1 MELYEH
7 QKRII
12 ALDPKQAPIALG
24 TGGGKTRVC
33 LELAKDGLLV
43 ICPKQQKL
51 DKTWENNAEK
61 FGIKIPIT
69 VMSKEEFR
77 KNWDTLPYFPTVV
90 ADEAHYML
98 GVYPDEKY
106 VKKVRVPKTSQMYEA
121 IRGYMDKH
129 KPSRFYPASA
139 TMISKPMN
147 LYALG
152 VLLGKSWDY
161 HKFRDRFY
169 FEKKI
174 GFRSLWI
181 PRRDSAT
188 KDLLVKLF
196 KDKLGAFTGTLSD
209 WFDVPDQVHKTVYVP
224 LTAGQHYAIR
234 KLEEEEADPMAK
246 RARIRTIENGILYAT
261 EVDVINEKESRLS
274 RRTIRYDSDKLG
286 EILDLVDEF
295 PKILIFAAYTGQ
307 VESIAEA
314 VGKAGLSV
322 YTLTGATKNREEVV
336 RKAEESEAAVVI
348 AQASIS
354 SGYELPSFPC
364 VVFASKSFLYRDYE
378 QGLGRVLRAN
388 AIKKNLYVHIVVKG
402 GLDEQCHKTIMA
414 GEDFQEQMMSN
425 I

>member
-12 ALDPKQAPIALG
+12 QLDPRYAPIALG

-33 LELAKDGLLV
+33 LELAQGSILV

-51 DKTWENNAEK
+51 DRTWEINAEK
-61 FGIKIPIT
+61 FGIH
-69 VMSKEEFR
+69 VELRVVSKEEFR
-77 KNWDTLPYFPTVV
+77 KIWMDLPRFDTIIG
-90 ADEAHYML
+90 DEFHYML

-224 LTAGQHYAIR
+224 LTAGQHHAIR

-425 I
+425 V

>member
-12 ALDPKQAPIALG
+12 QLDPRYAPIALG

-33 LELAKDGLLV
+33 LELAQGSILV

-51 DKTWENNAEK
+51 DRTWEINAEK
-61 FGIKIPIT
+61 FGIH
-69 VMSKEEFR
+69 VELRVVSKEEFR
-77 KNWDTLPYFPTVV
+77 KIWMDLPRFDTIIG
-90 ADEAHYML
+90 DEFHYML

-425 I
+425 V